1 MSLAPL
7 ASRAT
12 ESVASRTA
20 ARDAQWQ
27 HALGRANEVR
37 RCRADLKRDLAAG
50 TLSIVTVLTD
60 PPAYA
65 ETANVRQLLL
75 ALPKFGP
82 VKTRRLLTNC
92 RISENKTVGR
102 LSDRQR
108 AALIEQLSG
117 MTAGAPPGPG

>member
-1 MSLAPL
+1 VSLAPL
-7 ASRAT
+7 VSRAAHT
-12 ESVASRTA
+12 VAPDTA

-27 HALGRANEVR
+27 HALGRANDVR
-37 RCRADLKRDLAAG
+37 RSRAGLKRDLAAG
-50 TLSIVTVLTD
+50 SLSIVSVLAD

-82 VKTRRLLTNC
+82 VKARRLLAQC
-92 RISENKTVGR
+92 QIPESKTVAR

-108 AALIEQLSG
+108 AALIEHLSK
-117 MTAGAPPGPG
+117 